1 MMEWV
6 KPLKTNNEWKLQFDK
21 WKQIKINRIMK
32 TKQYILFSVLSLLLV
47 TVLYL
52 FNDSSKPVN
61 NTIPSTKSSLG
72 RSYRH
77 FYYGGAPAGY
87 QFKSVNQ
94 HRSYAFDTH
103 FTQPARIAMGTSSGR
118 VFSEQTF
125 HTPMVH
131 SFGASASVSGG
142 ASMSNAS
149 SAPVQEQSYV
159 TMTVMPV
166 LMAHMPTTY
175 KENEDNTQS
184 ASTQQMIAQNTNYK
198 VKPFT
203 MASTINTSVIGSVN
217 VASIA
222 TTTYDENYSI
232 NGNANQLNGRRN
244 AIDLGEGNLPENPME
259 PGTPVG
265 DVPWIFMLLL
275 CLAYPLCKRVK
286 RVASVI
292 ILTMVATATFAV
304 PAYRGWQTKTQ
315 PDGTTIEVRLTGDEF
330 HHYWQDRSGNVVK
343 CDSLGYWRVV
353 ESQPTPA
360 TIKARRQ
367 ASPMLQSRPHR
378 AVGKPNLAP
387 RGLVI
392 LVNFSNSKFAN
403 ANNQAAMNELMN
415 SDNYTYNGATGSVR
429 QFFSDQSDGQYT
441 PDFDVIGPVTL
452 SENVAHYGGNDASG
466 NDVLPGDMVVE
477 ACSIANANYG
487 VDFTQ
492 YDNDDDGYVDFV
504 YIVYAGKGEADG
516 GADNT
521 IWPHNWDLASAY
533 YYDNCTYATN
543 KRKFDGKTINNYA
556 CSGELDG
563 SSGKRAGIGTIAH
576 EFGHVIGLPDLYDI
590 DYGQNYEDEMTPGS
604 WHIMDNGSYNNS
616 GKTPPNY
623 TIYDKYFLG
632 WKTPVNPGNTAQ
644 TLTLK
649 AAGTD
654 GFQGYQIATS
664 NSLLT
669 ATSTNTVY
677 YIENRQQSGWDAYLP
692 GHGLVIWKIM
702 YSQSVWNDNAPNA
715 TPGTL
720 RYTIVSA
727 SGKTTGLGTGAD
739 PFPGTKKKTRW
750 EGVIGKPLLDIT
762 ESGGVITLTYI
773 DNAACHS
780 VLTNGTACTIT
791 PSSDCV
797 TNGTALT
804 ANIIPTDASYDIT
817 SVSVQLGSTT
827 LIKDTHYTLSN
838 NNQYLTINGSAI
850 TGDASNSITI
860 TATATKA
867 RWTYEVLYENA
878 TVSSEV
884 GAVAKGGTLTLTV
897 TPALGYV
904 LDNTMIEVEQ
914 NGVAREFTYS
924 GTTLTIS
931 NVEGDL
937 GIYIMPEIDP
947 EDAITF
953 TRLTNTAMLQAGA
966 KCILVY
972 AETPAVAG
980 QLVSNTYLE
989 SVTTG
994 FTVNGTEITTQKTNT
1009 NISIFTLGGNT
1020 GAWTLTNSE
1029 GKKLSG
1035 TEKTLVWD
1043 GTNYTWTIAVGTDG
1057 KTQIGLKADGTL
1069 LQYNASSPRFRTY
1082 TSEQKGLYL
1091 YISQSGEI
1099 VKQDPVITFTKT
1111 GDQTIKLNQTLSN
1124 PATSTYGTVT
1134 YSSSDETTATVNS
1147 SGVVTPKKTG
1157 TVTIT
1162 ASVAEG
1168 TYNNAASA
1176 SYQLTITA
1184 LETYTVT
1191 WMANGSQFAEV
1202 TYTEGDKLVL
1212 PATTPTACTNTK
1224 QFVGWTTATNA
1235 NYKHDTQA
1243 PEFISAGEEVTANA
1257 TYYAV
1262 YALEKTGSANV
1273 VTTTMTNFTA
1283 TSANMD
1289 TYISYAA
1296 AKGGAQNDPFI
1307 SNGVLRIYQNGGT
1320 LTVTAKTGATITA
1333 ITIGSSMATSVTYKA
1348 DAGSTS
1354 PAQSISANGK
1364 YTKSGLNANSVLF
1377 TCVGTDKNSRLY
1389 LNNLEVTYTAGTA
1402 TTYMYYSTDCSGEI
1416 DNTQDPTLEFADAN
1430 KVLIIGDTYTNTLTC
1445 NSSGAKTFTSSDV
1458 NVATVDANGQVTA
1471 LAAGNTTITVAVEAV
1486 AEYSAATA
1494 SYNIT
1499 VVRKKATPSFA
1510 EAQINLKT
1518 GESETVVVN
1527 KDEHDGEVA
1536 YTSADPA
1543 IATVDPATGQ
1553 VLGVSAGFTTITAT
1567 LAQTATY
1574 ETATA
1579 TYMVYVSS
1587 EMVSDGKLGVTWIA
1601 DGVVLTDAEATY
1613 RYTQGE
1619 TLKMPST
1626 EVGGTNGKEFVGW
1639 TAIKNYQNPFCPPT
1653 DLFDSPE
1660 GKTVTADVTYYA
1672 VFRGR

>member
-1 MMEWV
+1 M
-6 KPLKTNNEWKLQFDK
+6 KLNIFT
-21 WKQIKINRIMK
+21 ICF
-32 TKQYILFSVLSLLLV
+32 TILCAMTTSAFAQVA
-47 TVLYL
+47 
-52 FNDSSKPVN
+52 N
-61 NTIPSTKSSLG
+61 
-72 RSYRH
+72 
-77 FYYGGAPAGY
+77 PADNY
-87 QFKSVNQ
+87 QFQSVNTCYM
-94 HRSYAFDTH
+94 S
-103 FTQPARIAMGTSSGR
+103 
-118 VFSEQTF
+118 
-125 HTPMVH
+125 HTPSHTATISPV
-131 SFGASASVSGG
+131 GTNTVAPI
-142 ASMSNAS
+142 S
-149 SAPVQEQSYV
+149 SICNSQ
-159 TMTVMPV
+159 
-166 LMAHMPTTY
+166 
-175 KENEDNTQS
+175 EDN
-184 ASTQQMIAQNTNYK
+184 STSPNRM
-198 VKPFT
+198 
-203 MASTINTSVIGSVN
+203 S
-217 VASIA
+217 
-222 TTTYDENYSI
+222 
-232 NGNANQLNGRRN
+232 GRRN
-244 AIDLGEGNLPENPME
+244 SGDPFGGGTLPENPIE
-259 PGTPVG
+259 PGTPIG
-265 DVPWIFMLLL
+265 DVPVLMMILLALIYAIRKNMKRIFLSVVTLLI
-275 CLAYPLCKRVK
+275 AVSTY
-286 RVASVI
+286 
-292 ILTMVATATFAV
+292 AV
-304 PAYRGWQTKTQ
+304 PARPGWQTKTQ

-330 HHYWQDRSGNVVK
+330 YHYWQDRSGNVVK

-367 ASPMLQSRPHR
+367 ASRMLQSRPKK
-378 AVGKPNLAP
+378 AVGDPNLAP

-392 LVNFSNSKFAN
+392 LVNFSDSKFAN

-415 SDNYTYNGATGSVR
+415 SDNYTHNGATGSVR
-429 QFFSDQSDGQYT
+429 QFFSDQSDGQYI

-452 SENVAHYGGNDASG
+452 TQTVAYYGANDASG

-477 ACSIANANYG
+477 ACSIANASYG

-492 YDNDDDGYVDFV
+492 YDNDGDGYVDFV
-504 YIVYAGKGEADG
+504 YLIYAGKGEADG

-521 IWPHNWDLASAY
+521 IWPHNWDLESAY
-533 YYDNCTYATN
+533 YYGNCNYKKN

-556 CSGELDG
+556 CSGELNG
-563 SSGKRAGIGTIAH
+563 ESGARTGIGTIAH

-590 DYGQNYEDEMTPGS
+590 DYGQNYEDYMTPGE
-604 WHIMDNGSYNNS
+604 WHIMDGGSYNND

-644 TLTLK
+644 TLTLQ

-654 GFQGYQIATS
+654 GYNAYQITS
-664 NSLLT
+664 DNSLLA
-669 ATSTNTVY
+669 ATSTTTAY

-702 YSQSVWNDNAPNA
+702 YSQSVWEANGPNA
-715 TPGTL
+715 TPGTI
-720 RYTIVSA
+720 RYAVVSA
-727 SGKTTGLGTGAD
+727 SGKTTGIGTGAD
-739 PFPGTKKKTRW
+739 PFPGTKKVTRW
-750 EGVIGKPLLDIT
+750 EGVSGKPLLNIT

-773 DNAACHS
+773 DDAACHS
-780 VLTNGTACTIT
+780 VLTNGTSCTIT

-797 TNGTALT
+797 ANGATLT

-817 SVSVQLGSTT
+817 SVSVKLGSTT
-827 LIKDTHYTLSN
+827 LSKDTHYSLSN
-838 NNQYLTINGSAI
+838 NNQFITIKGTAI
-850 TGDASNSITI
+850 TGDADNTITI

-878 TVSSEV
+878 TVSSEA

-924 GTTLTIS
+924 STTLTIS

-947 EDAITF
+947 ENAITF

-980 QLVSNTYLE
+980 QLVSNTYLA
-989 SVTTG
+989 SVTDG

-1009 NISIFTLGGNT
+1009 DISIFTLGGST
-1020 GAWTLTNSE
+1020 GAWTLTNAE
-1029 GKKLSG
+1029 GQLLSG

-1043 GTNYTWTIAVGTDG
+1043 GTNSTWTINVGDDG
-1057 KTQIGLKADGTL
+1057 KTVMTVGGTQL
-1069 LQYNASSPRFRTY
+1069 YYNSSAPRFRTY
-1082 TSEQKGLYL
+1082 TSAQKGLYL

-1099 VKQDPVITFTKT
+1099 DKQDPVITFTKT

-1147 SGVVTPKKTG
+1147 SGVVTPKKAG

-1184 LETYTVT
+1184 LATYTVT
-1191 WMANGSQFAEV
+1191 WMANGSKFAKV
-1202 TYTEGDKLVL
+1202 TYTEGDKLAL
-1212 PATTPTACTNTK
+1212 PANPTGCSERE
-1224 QFVGWTTATNA
+1224 FVGWIATND
-1235 NYKHDTQA
+1235 YEHDTQA
-1243 PEFISAGEEVTANA
+1243 PEFITAGEEVTAHA

-1289 TYISYAA
+1289 SYISYAA
-1296 AKGGAQNDPFI
+1296 AQGTATAPPAIN
-1307 SNGVLRIYQNGGT
+1307 NGEIRIYQNGGT
-1320 LTVTAKTGATITA
+1320 LTVTAKTGAEITA

-1348 DAGSTS
+1348 DNGNTS
-1354 PAQSISANGK
+1354 AAQSISANGTF
-1364 YTKSGLNANSVLF
+1364 TKSGLDASSVLF

-1389 LNNLEVTYTAGTA
+1389 LNNLEVTYTAGTT

-1430 KVLIIGDTYTNTLTC
+1430 KVLTIGDTYTNYLEC
-1445 NSSGAKTFTSSDV
+1445 NSTGAQTFTSSDV
-1458 NVATVDANGQVTA
+1458 NVATVNETNGQVTA
-1471 LAAGNTTITVAVEAV
+1471 LAAGNTTITVAVAAV
-1486 AEYSAATA
+1486 AGHYSAATA

-1499 VVRKKATPSFA
+1499 VVRKKATPSFDV
-1510 EAQINLKT
+1510 AQVDLKT
-1518 GESETVVVN
+1518 GESRTVEVN
-1527 KDEHDGEVA
+1527 KGEHDGEVA

-1543 IATVDPATGQ
+1543 IATVDPVTGQ

-1587 EMVSDGKLGVTWIA
+1587 EMVSDGMLGVTWIA
-1601 DGVVLTDAEATY
+1601 DGVVLTDDKATHRYNYGEAL
-1613 RYTQGE
+1613 Q
-1619 TLKMPST
+1619 MPST

-1639 TAIKNYQNPFCPPT
+1639 TTIKDYQNPFCPPE
-1653 DLFDSPE
+1653 DLFSSP
-1660 GKTVTADVTYYA
+1660 GDKTVTADITYYA
-1672 VFRGR
+1672 VYKAK